1 MKKMDFFKMQAQG
14 NDFVFFDLRNEEGCN
29 FDWQYAAHHICDRHF
44 GIGADGVI
52 LIRSSKEADIGMS
65 ILNADG
71 SEANMCGSALRCL
84 CFWYAEQYNKKM
96 VCVETADGI
105 KSGIIDRNDNVVVN
119 LGLPRFIKKE
129 VQQIGDFEGYLIDI
143 GNPHFVIFLDE
154 IDEDIASN
162 YGAELEFTHIFPDGL
177 NIQFCKV
184 IQKDELWLRIWER
197 GSGTT
202 LACGTGAA
210 AAVYTGIRLEMLE
223 SPVTVRMPGGSV
235 SINYDEIGCYLS
247 GPVSFVFDGVIEL

>member
-14 NDFVFFDLRNEEGCN
+14 NDFVFFDLRDEEETE
-29 FDWQYAAHHICDRHF
+29 FDWQYAAHHICDCHF

-52 LIRSSKEADIGMS
+52 LIRSSEEADISMT

-71 SEANMCGSALRCL
+71 SEAKMCGSALRCL
-84 CFWYAEQYNKKM
+84 CYWYAMKQNKKM

-119 LGLPRFIKKE
+119 LGLPRFIEKE
-129 VQQIGDFEGYLIDI
+129 IRQIKGFEGYLVDI

-154 IDEDIASN
+154 IKENIASE
-162 YGAELEFTHIFPDGL
+162 YGAELEFSPIYPDGI
-177 NIQFCKV
+177 NIQFCTV
-184 IQKDELWLRIWER
+184 IQKDELWLSIWER

-210 AAVYTGIRLEMLE
+210 AAVYTGIRMGKLE

-247 GPVSFVFDGVIEL
+247 GPVSYVFSGVIEL